1 MHKNWK
7 PQNLLNVQKN
17 LTIPHRKKLH
27 AFEFKEIGIAYYCFW
42 YFNTFLIN
50 NNIVNI

>member
-17 LTIPHRKKLH
+17 LTIPAIIEKNYMPLNLKKLEYPIIV
-27 AFEFKEIGIAYYCFW
+27 FGIL
-42 YFNTFLIN
+42 TLS
-50 NNIVNI
+50 

>member
-17 LTIPHRKKLH
+17 LTIPVIIEKNYMP
-27 AFEFKEIGIAYYCFW
+27 I
-42 YFNTFLIN
+42 T
-50 NNIVNI
+50 